1 MARKPRLHYTGAVYH
16 VMIRGNGGQNIFDN
30 DEDRCRF
37 YLFLQE
43 GVERYEHRIHAFCLM
58 RNHVHLAIQ
67 VGEKPL
73 ARIMQNLCFRYTRWA
88 NRKQKRVGH
97 LFQGRYKAIVVDADT
112 YLAELVRYIHLNPVR
127 AKIVKSPEDYLWSG
141 HRAYMGYEEIP
152 WLTTEW
158 VLSQY
163 AQRQKTA
170 IAKYS
175 EFVMEGKDE
184 GHQQKFNI
192 GTREN
197 RLLGDDTFI
206 EKVLEKTEHREKE
219 PITIDEIIKRVG
231 KLYGLTEKEIAVG
244 GKQRYL
250 SEARGMIAYGVR
262 EINGLSIT
270 VLSKR
275 INRDI
280 SSLSKAAERMLV
292 RSKKDTDLGKR
303 KKVLDEELLQMP

>member
-1 MARKPRLHYTGAVYH
+1 MARKPRLHYAGAVYH
-16 VMIRGNGGQNIFDN
+16 VMVRGNGGQNIFDN

-58 RNHVHLAIQ
+58 GNHVHLAIQ

-73 ARIMQNLCFRYTRWA
+73 SRIMQNLCFRYTRWA
-88 NRKQKRVGH
+88 NRKQKKIGH

-127 AKIVKSPEDYLWSG
+127 AKIVKAPEDYTWSG
-141 HRAYMGYEEIP
+141 HRAYMGLERLP

-158 VLSQY
+158 VLSQF

-170 IAKYS
+170 ITKYG
-175 EFVMEGKDE
+175 EFIMAGKDGGRRQEFHDGTKE
-184 GHQQKFNI
+184 G
-192 GTREN
+192 
-197 RLLGDDTFI
+197 RLLGDDSFI
-206 EKVLEKTEHREKE
+206 EDVLKKTEHSERE

-231 KLYGLTEKEIAVG
+231 NLYGLTEKEITSG
-244 GKQRYL
+244 GKQRYT

-262 EINGLSIT
+262 EVNGLSLT
-270 VLSKR
+270 DLSKR
-275 INRDI
+275 IKRDI
-280 SSLSKAAERMLV
+280 SSLSEAAERIS
-292 RSKKDTDLGKR
+292 RSKGNDELTKR
-303 KKVLDEELLQMP
+303 KRILDEELLQIP